1 MYISI
6 HKIPDM
12 RIELIKGNTR
22 IKTTIKTLACFCV
35 MVYHL
40 HIKHGETDDT
50 THFSHTILVSNPY
63 MCKWWGRSLFI
74 SSNLDVRLAATKV

>member
-1 MYISI
+1 
-6 HKIPDM
+6 M

-22 IKTTIKTLACFCV
+22 IKTTIKTLACFCL

-50 THFSHTILVSNPY
+50 THFRILSWFQIHTCASGGVGHYSYLTWMS
-63 MCKWWGRSLFI
+63 
-74 SSNLDVRLAATKV
+74 D